1 VIERSLQNGDL
12 QSLRGSVANGEPWLK
27 KALRTH
33 ATAIKIAATDPD
45 SAYVLSYDAARHAC
59 TALLIQ
65 QGLRPT
71 TRGGH
76 LVVDEAMR
84 AQFGDTFRPFRA
96 LRIRRN
102 ELEYPA
108 MPDDAATYDEV
119 REAFPTLSRSSQPSR
134 NRSLTSVSSES
145 PFRRL
150 RRQRGPRG
158 AGRR

>member
-1 VIERSLQNGDL
+1 MDVRLPESPGSSGDNSSE
-12 QSLRGSVANGEPWLK
+12 Q
-27 KALRTH
+27 
-33 ATAIKIAATDPD
+33 ATVLED
-45 SAYVLSYDAARHAC
+45 STFAFPEDIFGC

-119 REAFPTLSRSSQPSR
+119 REALSD
-134 NRSLTSVSSES
+134 
-145 PFRRL
+145 
-150 RRQRGPRG
+150 
-158 AGRR
+158 AGQIISAVEKLLPHLGLF